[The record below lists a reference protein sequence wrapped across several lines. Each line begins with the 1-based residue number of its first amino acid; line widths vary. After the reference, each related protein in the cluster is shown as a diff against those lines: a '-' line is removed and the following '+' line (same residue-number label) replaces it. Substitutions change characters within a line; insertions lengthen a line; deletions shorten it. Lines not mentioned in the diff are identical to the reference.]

1 MKETLSLFINGFQG
15 GGVTDVQVT
24 IQPDDLDITYGD
36 AITGVITCT
45 VNGIPSDTLD
55 TVSYN
60 VDDSQIP
67 VTPGVYNLKN
77 YITPVVTYN
86 DNPQK
91 YNYIVTVND
100 GYLTISSPIPDIEL

>member
-1 MKETLSLFINGFQG
+1 MGFR

-24 IQPDDLDITYGD
+24 IQPDDLDFTYGE
-36 AITGVITCT
+36 AIASDSITCT
-45 VNGIPSDTLD
+45 INGIPSDTLD

-60 VDDSQIP
+60 VDYSQIP

-100 GYLTISSPIPDIEL
+100 GYLTISSPIPDIKL